1 MRIISGKFKG
11 KNILIPKDKFTRP
24 LRDMVK
30 ESIFNILKHSK
41 LFSCKIEKGDILDLF
56 SGTGSFGLE
65 CISRG
70 ASRITFIENYKPAIS
85 VLKKN
90 IDNLNCASIT
100 KIIDKDISAFKFS
113 GLDKFDVI
121 FLDPPFK
128 YKNIDNLIISLRNL
142 NLLKKNGLI
151 VLHRHRNDKEIL
163 TPEFK
168 ILKKQ
173 NYGIS
178 NVFFGY

>member
-1 MRIISGKFKG
+1 MTDLAKG
-11 KNILIPKDKFTRP
+11 IFLGVSIHDTSQV
-24 LRDMVK
+24 LAAAMV
-30 ESIFNILKHSK
+30 HS
-41 LFSCKIEKGDILDLF
+41 DLHPNHK
-56 SGTGSFGLE
+56 TLE
-65 CISRG
+65 I
-70 ASRITFIENYKPAIS
+70 AT
-85 VLKKN
+85 
-90 IDNLNCASIT
+90 IT

-178 NVFFGY
+178 NIFFGY